1 MTLENLCQLFESA
14 YIAHNKAEINK
25 KYITSSTL
33 MFSDGKIHT
42 SVNNEGYIIIERIDD
57 EPNYVMFIDQHGDTF
72 LAIYQ
77 YTIEP
82 KYKQIIDEVNYTREQ
97 TGMKKHVKSTPVQ
110 NISNRTDDDDELS
123 NFAGKINKRNN
134 INKEPTAENDEIL
147 RKENDPKLINI
158 NNLVC
163 DECESNEFIEPFW
176 RYADGRVK
184 CKCAKCGTIYDL
196 IPSKYYIVSSKR
208 VFNNIDPYKIN
219 RDIQFKERKRE

>member
-77 YTIEP
+77 Y
-82 KYKQIIDEVNYTREQ
+82 
-97 TGMKKHVKSTPVQ
+97 
-110 NISNRTDDDDELS
+110 ISNRTDDDDELS

-134 INKEPTAENDEIL
+134 INREPTAENDEIL